1 MIKNKQE
8 ISILVNGN
16 SVKEY
21 QHEGNTFI
29 EAKSGSSF
37 SIKLKNNYSGRVMAV
52 VSVDG
57 VDVITGENASETES
71 GYVIGSNSSIE
82 IKGYRVDSEHEASFK
97 FIEKNSGKGYAE
109 FKGDSSNVGV
119 IGIRFYSE
127 DTSLGLKELEE
138 ILLLKNKPKFP
149 DISDSPWY
157 PNIPKPYT
165 PKTPWIDKQPLPYY
179 PPDTGH
185 PYYPPNQI
193 WCGNLPSPEISFKKS
208 LSDFSSENQSIN
220 CSVQN
225 LSNVEPKGFDM
236 TTEFGSK
243 VQSKI
248 STVEFKKGSLISE
261 SSIYY
266 ASRES
271 LKEMGIKFEKIL
283 EVKLPKAFD
292 KNMKFCTPPTNWKG

>member
-8 ISILVNGN
+8 ITVLVNGN

-57 VDVITGENASETES
+57 VDVITGENAAETES

-109 FKGDSSNVGV
+109 FKGDSSNTGV
-119 IGIRFYSE
+119 IGIRFYS
-127 DTSLGLKELEE
+127 DDNALSFEE
-138 ILLLKNKPKFP
+138 IEKLLKDIKPKKDDTFDFP
-149 DISDSPWY
+149 PTY
-157 PNIPKPYT
+157 PKPYYPRT
-165 PKTPWIDKQPLPYY
+165 NPWIDKQPLPYY

-208 LSDFSSENQSIN
+208 LSDFSSENSSIN

>member
-29 EAKSGSSF
+29 EAKSGSTF

-52 VSVDG
+52 ISVDG
-57 VDVITGENASETES
+57 VDVITGENAVETES
-71 GYVIGSNSSIE
+71 GYVIGGNSSIE

-127 DTSLGLKELEE
+127 DTTLSFDFIGK
-138 ILLLKNKPKFP
+138 ILTDSKPKKDDAFDFP
-149 DISDSPWY
+149 
-157 PNIPKPYT
+157 PNYPKPYY
-165 PKTPWIDKQPLPYY
+165 PIANPWIDKHPLPYY
-179 PPDTGH
+179 PNDMGT
-185 PYYPPNQI
+185 PYPRPNQI
-193 WCGNLPSPEISFKKS
+193 WCGNLPQPDMSFKKS
-208 LSDFSSENQSIN
+208 LSDFSSENASIN
-220 CSVQN
+220 CSAQN
-225 LSNVEPKGFDM
+225 LSNMEPKGFDM
-236 TTEFGSK
+236 TTEFGNK

-248 STVEFKKGSLISE
+248 STVEFKKGNLISE

>member
-109 FKGDSSNVGV
+109 FKGDSSNAGV

-127 DTSLGLKELEE
+127 DNTLNFEDIEKILKD
-138 ILLLKNKPKFP
+138 IKPKKDDTFDFP
-149 DISDSPWY
+149 PSY
-157 PNIPKPYT
+157 PKPYYPIT
-165 PKTPWIDKQPLPYY
+165 NPWIDKHPFPCEQPYY
-179 PPDTGH
+179 PHT
-185 PYYPPNQI
+185 QI
-193 WCGNLPSPEISFKKS
+193 WCGPDITFTKN
-208 LSDFSSENQSIN
+208 LSDFSSENSLIN
-220 CSVQN
+220 CPIQN
-225 LSNVEPKGFDM
+225 LSNIEAKGFDM
-236 TTEFGSK
+236 TTEFGNK

-248 STVEFKKGSLISE
+248 STVEFKKCNLISE

-292 KNMKFCTPPTNWKG
+292 KNMKFCTPPANWKG